1 LRGPATPLVEKKAMP
16 KPTHPKPQLQLIS
29 LSASFPP
36 IRGTLAALPCL
47 KHTLMIINGIA

>member
-1 LRGPATPLVEKKAMP
+1 MP
-16 KPTHPKPQLQLIS
+16 KPTHPKLQLQLIS